1 MKSKNIVMSALMV
14 ALVTI
19 ATIVIRIPTP
29 ATQGYVNMG
38 DALIF
43 VSALLFGPKIGFI
56 AGGFGS
62 ALADILAGYTNW
74 APWTFVIKGLEGFIA
89 GFLVYRLN
97 SKDNIIIN
105 IIALILAGLWMA
117 IGYFIASLIMYG
129 MAAAITDFPSN
140 VLQATAGIIL
150 GLPLAK
156 LLGKI
161 DYLKNRI

>member
-1 MKSKNIVMSALMV
+1 MKTKKIVVSAMMIAMV
-14 ALVTI
+14 AV
-19 ATIVIRIPTP
+19 ATMIIRIPTP

-56 AGGFGS
+56 AGGLGS

-89 GFLVYRLN
+89 GFLVYRL
-97 SKDNIIIN
+97 SKSDNLIIN
-105 IIALILAGLWMA
+105 IISLVVAGLWMA
-117 IGYFIASLIMYG
+117 VGYFIASSIMYG
-129 MAAAITDFPSN
+129 TAAALTDFPSN
-140 VLQATAGIIL
+140 ILQATAGIVV

-156 LLGKI
+156 LLGRI
-161 DYLKNRI
+161 DYIKNRI